1 MLEKVEKP
9 KTLKETTLEQLRLA
23 ITTGQLAPGKRL
35 VERTICEQLGVSR
48 TVVRECI
55 RHLESEHL
63 VTISSGGTSVAILES
78 DEVHQI
84 YSLRAMLEGEAVK
97 RCAENVTTELIETL
111 QDLLIDIQKNLNIGD
126 VVEALSCTHLFYQ
139 HLFVTAGMTV
149 AWELTERLNGRIGRL
164 RFMTLSTKER
174 ATKGPNNLQEIVIK
188 IAKGDSSAAV
198 EACHKHIDEA
208 RRMGIHLNQQQLGS
222 NNG

>member
-23 ITTGQLAPGKRL
+23 IMTGQLAPGQRL

-63 VTISSGGTSVAILES
+63 VTFSAGGSSVAVLES
-78 DEVHQI
+78 DEIRQI
-84 YSLRAMLEGEAVK
+84 YHLRATLESEAV
-97 RCAENVTTELIETL
+97 RHCAEQVTPELVETL
-111 QDLLIDIQKNLNIGD
+111 QSHLVHIRDNLHAGD
-126 VVEALSCTHLFYQ
+126 VVEALAHSYAFYE

-174 ATKGPNNLQEIVIK
+174 ATKGPSNLQEIVSN
-188 IAKGDSSAAV
+188 IAKGDSKAAV
-198 EACHKHIDEA
+198 KACRQHIDEA
-208 RRMGIHLNQQQLGS
+208 CQMGLHLNKQ
-222 NNG
+222 

>member
-23 ITTGQLAPGKRL
+23 IMTGQLAPGKRL

-63 VTISSGGTSVAILES
+63 VTLSAGGSSVAVLES
-78 DEVHQI
+78 DEIRQI
-84 YSLRAMLEGEAVK
+84 YHLRAMLESEAV
-97 RCAENVTTELIETL
+97 RYCAEQVTHELVEIL
-111 QDLLIDIQKNLNIGD
+111 QNHLVQIRDNLHTGN
-126 VVEALSCTHLFYQ
+126 VVEALAHSYSFYE

-164 RFMTLSTKER
+164 RFMTLSTQER
-174 ATKGPNNLQEIVIK
+174 AVKGPNNLQEIVNN
-188 IAKGDSSAAV
+188 IAQGDSKSAV
-198 EACHKHIDEA
+198 KACHKHIDEA
-208 RRMGIHLNQQQLGS
+208 CHMGLYLNKQ
-222 NNG
+222 

>member
-9 KTLKETTLEQLRLA
+9 KTLKDTALEQLRLA
-23 ITTGQLAPGKRL
+23 IMIGQLAPGQRL

-63 VTISSGGTSVAILES
+63 VTFSAGGSSVAVLES
-78 DEVHQI
+78 DEIRQI
-84 YSLRAMLEGEAVK
+84 YHLRAMLESEAV
-97 RCAENVTTELIETL
+97 RHCAEQASPELVALL
-111 QDLLIDIQKNLNIGD
+111 QEGLIQIRDNLHAGD
-126 VVEALSCTHLFYQ
+126 VVEALAHSYAFYER
-139 HLFVTAGMTV
+139 LFVTAGMTV

-174 ATKGPNNLQEIVIK
+174 SVKGPNNLQDIVNNV
-188 IAKGDSSAAV
+188 AKGDSKAAV
-198 EACHKHIDEA
+198 KACRKHIDEA
-208 RRMGIHLNQQQLGS
+208 CRMGLHLNQQ
-222 NNG
+222 

>member
-23 ITTGQLAPGKRL
+23 IMIGQLEPGKRL

-63 VTISSGGTSVAILES
+63 VTFSAGGSSVAVLES
-78 DEVHQI
+78 DEIRQI
-84 YSLRAMLEGEAVK
+84 YHLRTMLESEAV
-97 RCAENVTTELIETL
+97 RYCAEQVTSELVDKL
-111 QDLLIDIQKNLNIGD
+111 QNHLVQIRENLHAGD
-126 VVEALSCTHLFYQ
+126 VVEALAHSYSFYE

-164 RFMTLSTKER
+164 RFMTLSTQER
-174 ATKGPNNLQEIVIK
+174 AAKGPNNLQDIVNS
-188 IAKGDSSAAV
+188 IAKGDSKSAI
-198 EACHKHIDEA
+198 EACRKHIDEA
-208 RRMGIHLNQQQLGS
+208 CHMGLHLNKQ
-222 NNG
+222 

>member
-23 ITTGQLAPGKRL
+23 IMTGQLAPGKRL

-63 VTISSGGTSVAILES
+63 VTFSAGGSSVAVLES
-78 DEVHQI
+78 DEIRQI
-84 YSLRAMLEGEAVK
+84 YHLRAMLESEAV
-97 RCAENVTTELIETL
+97 RYCAEQATPELVEVL
-111 QDLLIDIQKNLNIGD
+111 QEGLIQIRDNLHAGD
-126 VVEALSCTHLFYQ
+126 VVEALAHSYAFYER
-139 HLFVTAGMTV
+139 LFVTAGMTV

-174 ATKGPNNLQEIVIK
+174 SVKGPNNLQEIVNN
-188 IAKGDSSAAV
+188 IAKGDSKAAV
-198 EACHKHIDEA
+198 KACRKHIDEA
-208 RRMGIHLNQQQLGS
+208 CLMGLHLNKQ
-222 NNG
+222 